1 MKSIFEEKF
10 KKIRSQ
16 KIVVF
21 SYPELVKIDYLNDI
35 PFPMKPD
42 LLHGVPVPRLH
53 VPDFL
58 DQIELQNEHD
68 RKCSRKAH
76 VDYKKFNK
84 KPQKWVKLHGLIWM
98 SFPIPRK
105 GITLLEYRAIFSTSY
120 LSVKI
125 TLRFR
130 WQHTEDIYHLF
141 RIVVAFSGYGLRF
154 YA

>member
-1 MKSIFEEKF
+1 MVGAELGQGSSGFLFFFGRLSTTKQS
-10 KKIRSQ
+10 RLQ
-16 KIVVF
+16 K
-21 SYPELVKIDYLNDI
+21 
-35 PFPMKPD
+35 
-42 LLHGVPVPRLH
+42 
-53 VPDFL
+53 
-58 DQIELQNEHD
+58 Q
-68 RKCSRKAH
+68 
-76 VDYKKFNK
+76 KFNK